1 MHWSRIPEATF
12 APGIRV
18 LLALYSVF
26 GRRAFR
32 AALWPVVLWYALAR
46 PAARRASAEYLGRL
60 RQASDGTT
68 PAPTFAGTLR
78 HFAAFAEALLD
89 KLLVWGGRL
98 EALRYELHGAAALRE
113 ALAAGRGAVLV
124 TAHIG
129 NFELC
134 QVLAT
139 RYTPVRINV
148 LMHTAN
154 TARFNALLERQ
165 RLAER
170 LCLIPVDGLGPAT
183 AALLAQRVDAG
194 ELVAIAGDR
203 LLADGAGG
211 SLATP
216 FLGQPAAFP
225 IGPYVLAAALG
236 CPLIALFA
244 TRHGEMYRI
253 SVEQLAERVILPRQG
268 RPEALRALLERFV
281 ALLEAECRAAPL
293 QWFNF
298 YPFWAPPDAG

>member
-1 MHWSRIPEATF
+1 MHWSRVPEATF
-12 APGIRV
+12 VPGIRV
-18 LLALYSVF
+18 LLALYSLF

-32 AALWPVVLWYALAR
+32 VALWPVVLWYALAR
-46 PAARRASAEYLGRL
+46 PAARRASLEYLGRL
-60 RQASDGTT
+60 SQASDGAT
-68 PAPTFAGTLR
+68 PPPTFANTLR
-78 HFAAFAEALLD
+78 HFAAFAESLLD

-98 EALRYELHGAAALRE
+98 DALRYEVHGAATLRD
-113 ALAAGRGAVLV
+113 ALAAGRGAVV
-124 TAHIG
+124 ITAHVG

-134 QVLAT
+134 QVLAS

-165 RLAER
+165 QLGER
-170 LCLIPVDGLGPAT
+170 LCLIPVDGISVAT
-183 AALLAQRVDAG
+183 AALLAQRVDGG

-203 LLADGAGG
+203 LLTGGAGE
-211 SLATP
+211 SLETP
-216 FLGQPAAFP
+216 FLGEPAAFP

-253 SVEQLAERVILPRQG
+253 SVEQLAERVVLPRRG
-268 RPEALRALLERFV
+268 RREAVRELVGRF
-281 ALLEAECRAAPL
+281 AARLAAECRAAPL

-298 YPFWAPPDAG
+298 YPFWAPPGGG

>member
-1 MHWSRIPEATF
+1 MHWSRVPEATF
-12 APGIRV
+12 VPGIRL
-18 LLALYSVF
+18 LLALYSLL
-26 GRRAFR
+26 GRSAFR
-32 AALWPVVLWYALAR
+32 LALWPVVLWYALAR
-46 PAARRASAEYLGRL
+46 PAARRASLDYLTRL
-60 RQASDGTT
+60 AGVCEG
-68 PAPTFAGTLR
+68 APRPRFRTVLR
-78 HFAAFAEALLD
+78 HFAAFAESLLD

-98 EALRYELHGAAALRE
+98 DALRYEVHGAAALRD
-113 ALAAGRGAVLV
+113 ALAAGRGAVLI

-139 RYTPVRINV
+139 RYTAVRINV

-154 TARFNALLERQ
+154 TARFNAMLERRQ
-165 RLAER
+165 LADR
-170 LCLIPVDGLGPAT
+170 LCLIPVDGISLST
-183 AALLAQRVDAG
+183 AALLAGRVDAG

-203 LLADGAGG
+203 LLTGAAGDFQQ
-211 SLATP
+211 AR
-216 FLGQPAAFP
+216 FLGAPAVFP
-225 IGPYVLAAALG
+225 IGPYVLAGALG

-253 SVEQLAERVILPRQG
+253 SVEQLAERVVLPRKG
-268 RPEALRALLERFV
+268 RAEALRALLERFA

-298 YPFWAPPDAG
+298 YPFWSPPGGG

>member
-1 MHWSRIPEATF
+1 MHWSRVPEATF
-12 APGIRV
+12 VPGIRL
-18 LLALYSVF
+18 LLALYSLL
-26 GRRAFR
+26 GRGAFR
-32 AALWPVVLWYALAR
+32 LALWPVVLWYALAR
-46 PAARRASAEYLGRL
+46 PGARRASLDYLTRL
-60 RQASDGTT
+60 ARVCEQAPPPRFSSV
-68 PAPTFAGTLR
+68 LR

-98 EALRYELHGAAALRE
+98 DALRYEVHGAAHLRAALD
-113 ALAAGRGAVLV
+113 AGRGAVV
-124 TAHIG
+124 ITAHVG

-154 TARFNALLERQ
+154 TARFNEMLQRRQ
-165 RLAER
+165 LADR
-170 LCLIPVDGLGPAT
+170 LCLIAVDGMSPST

-203 LLADGAGG
+203 LLAGSAGE
-211 SLATP
+211 SQRTT
-216 FLGQPAAFP
+216 FLGEPAAFP

-253 SVEQLAERVILPRQG
+253 SVEQLAERVILPRKG
-268 RPEALRALLERFV
+268 RPEAVRALLERFV

-298 YPFWAPPDAG
+298 YPFWAPPDRG

>member
-1 MHWSRIPEATF
+1 MHWSRVPEATF
-12 APGIRV
+12 VPGIRV
-18 LLALYSVF
+18 LLALYSAF

-32 AALWPVVLWYALAR
+32 LALWPVVLWYALAR
-46 PAARRASAEYLGRL
+46 PAARRASAEYLERLGRV
-60 RQASDGTT
+60 SDGA
-68 PAPTFAGTLR
+68 PPPTFRSALR

-98 EALRYELHGAAALRE
+98 DALRYEVHGAAVMRD
-113 ALAAGRGAVLV
+113 ALAAGRGAVV
-124 TAHIG
+124 ITAHVG

-139 RYTPVRINV
+139 RYTPVRVNV
-148 LMHTAN
+148 LMHTVN
-154 TARFNALLERQ
+154 TARFNALLERRQ
-165 RLAER
+165 LADR
-170 LCLIPVDGLGPAT
+170 LCLIPVDGMSPST

-203 LLADGAGG
+203 LLAGG
-211 SLATP
+211 SGESLLTP

-225 IGPYVLAAALG
+225 IGPYVLAGALG

-244 TRHGEMYRI
+244 TRHGETYRI
-253 SVEQLAERVILPRQG
+253 SVELLAERVVLPRRG
-268 RPEALRALLERFV
+268 RQEAVRALLGRFV

-298 YPFWAPPDAG
+298 YPFWAPPGGG